1 MGHVLVICMVL
12 SACGKSEHH
21 NDLRILKGDFDAT
34 IVESGELMAVN
45 AKPILMPYLG
55 WKYGWQFKIT
65 EMVEHGSIVSSGDT
79 VVKLDPANVQKFL
92 IEEENK
98 LEVEQANLNKL
109 IVEQSNKTRALEAS
123 FKEVQADYNLKKL
136 ELEKFE
142 FESQRKKDIKEL
154 EFQQANLNLGRITKT
169 IELEKRICLNDLKIQ
184 KIKLAQ
190 IERNI
195 EEAKTAVGKMSLRSP
210 IDGLFQISKNRRIGQ
225 LYRVGDDTYQ
235 GAEIAL
241 VPDLNMIKVIS
252 TVHETDIGKVKP
264 GQRVIIRLE
273 AFPDKPFQGKVS
285 DLGKLS
291 YKKEQKSSVK
301 VFDSEIVLDQSDPLL
316 KPGMTVSCEIFYAE
330 LKDVFY
336 VDNSCLKKVD
346 GTFFLCMKENNRWI
360 DLPVETGPSN
370 NKYTVVY
377 GDLKKGTELGLPGS
391 EELAQNQ

>member
-1 MGHVLVICMVL
+1 MLL
-12 SACGKSEHH
+12 SACGNPEHSGE
-21 NDLRILKGDFDAT
+21 LRVHKGDFDAT
-34 IVESGELMAVN
+34 LVESGELMAVK
-45 AKPILMPYLG
+45 AKPILMPYVG

-65 EMVEHGSIVSSGDT
+65 DMVEHGSIVAAGDT

-92 IEEENK
+92 TEEENK
-98 LEVEQANLNKL
+98 LEVQRANLNKL
-109 IVEQSNKTRALEAS
+109 AVEQSNKFRALEAS

-142 FESQRKKDIKEL
+142 FESERKKEIKQL
-154 EFQQANLNLGRITKT
+154 EFQQANLNLGRITRT
-169 IELEKRICLNDLKIQ
+169 IELEKKICQNDLKIQ
-184 KIKLAQ
+184 EIKLAQ

-195 EEAKTAVGKMSLRSP
+195 EEAKTAIGKMSLRSP

-241 VPDLNMIKVIS
+241 VPDLSRIKVIS
-252 TVHETDIGKVKP
+252 TVHETDIGKVKA
-264 GQRVIIRLE
+264 GQKVIIRLE
-273 AFPDKPFQGKVS
+273 AFPDKVFQGKVS

-291 YKKEQKSSVK
+291 YKKEEESNVK
-301 VFDSEIVLDQSDPLL
+301 VFDSEIVLDQPDPLL

-346 GTFFLCMKENNRWI
+346 GSFYLCMKENKRWI

-377 GDLKKGTELGLPGS
+377 GELKKGTELGLPGS
-391 EELAQNQ
+391 VELAQNQ